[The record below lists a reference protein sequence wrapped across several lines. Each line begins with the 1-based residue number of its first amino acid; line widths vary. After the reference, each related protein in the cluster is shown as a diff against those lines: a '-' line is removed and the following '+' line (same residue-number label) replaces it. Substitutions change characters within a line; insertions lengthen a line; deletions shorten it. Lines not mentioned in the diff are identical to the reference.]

1 MLYLFLQ
8 IYNFSIPDFVLLSW
22 GININGVTV
31 IMKVKALFYNIYDHI
46 YREVESVARRALQMN
61 RAQPELVR
69 VPESVLEQSGV
80 ENAREA
86 FDYRLGSPPDYYR

>member
-1 MLYLFLQ
+1 
-8 IYNFSIPDFVLLSW
+8 
-22 GININGVTV
+22 
-31 IMKVKALFYNIYDHI
+31 MKVKALFHSIYNYI
-46 YREVESVARRALQMN
+46 YRKVESVARQALQMN

-86 FDYRLGSPPDYYR
+86 SDYRPGSPPDY